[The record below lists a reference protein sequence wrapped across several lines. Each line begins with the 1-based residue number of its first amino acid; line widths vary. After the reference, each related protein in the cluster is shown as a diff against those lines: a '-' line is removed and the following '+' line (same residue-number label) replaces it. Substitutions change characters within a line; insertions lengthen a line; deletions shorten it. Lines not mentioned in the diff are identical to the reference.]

1 VSKEPSSIHHSP
13 VIIVGAARSGTN
25 MLRDQL
31 AELPGLITWPCDEIN
46 YVWRHGNRA
55 FPTDEFTRSMAKPE
69 TAAYIQR
76 QFRKLNPS
84 GDQTIIEK
92 TCATTLRCG
101 FVHEVFPQAKF
112 VHIIR
117 DGRDVAASA
126 SLRWNA
132 KLDLGYIW
140 KKARYVPPSDIPYY
154 GFSYLKARL
163 YRILSGKKRLST
175 WGPRFEG
182 MDAAFANH
190 PLPVGCAIQWAA
202 CVRAARQQ
210 LQELD
215 ASQVL
220 TVRYEQFTA
229 DPARGLAEVCQF
241 LGVDATSEMIEPVVS
256 RVSSKSVGKWK
267 QQLTQEQS
275 AKIQAEVGDLLS
287 ELGYQ

>member
-1 VSKEPSSIHHSP
+1 

-31 AELPGLITWPCDEIN
+31 AQLPGLITWPCDEIN
-46 YVWRHGNRA
+46 YVWRHGHREFA
-55 FPTDEFTRSMAKPE
+55 TDEFTRSMATPE
-69 TAAYIQR
+69 TVAYIRR
-76 QFRKLNPS
+76 QFHKLDPG

-101 FVHEVFPQAKF
+101 FVHEVFPNARF

-154 GFSYLKARL
+154 AFSYLKARL

-182 MDAAFANH
+182 MDAAFSDH

-210 LQELD
+210 LNEVNPE
-215 ASQVL
+215 QVL

-229 DPARGLAEVCQF
+229 DPNKGLKEVCEF
-241 LGVDATSEMIEPVVS
+241 LGVDVDPKLIEPIVS

-267 QQLTQEQS
+267 QQLTEEQS
-275 AKIQAEVGDLLS
+275 AAIQREVGDLLS
-287 ELGYQ
+287 ELEYQ